1 MTKKISVFF
10 IIFFTFSFLIY
21 LQSVKVIKDPK
32 PTHFEK
38 KFVRLKMI
46 KKVGYDFDD
55 ENFIGKV
62 GSVTADREG
71 NLYIYDSL
79 QTKIFKLNKNLKLVK
94 GFGSKGRG
102 PGEFGS
108 RVFSVVLNVG
118 SDNKLYAADNFN
130 KKIHMFDLNG
140 KLIADYPIKYKRRFL
155 PVVTISGDFIIP
167 SSSDDNSLNLYSKDL
182 NIKKVLIKRK
192 SFDKFLFYKP
202 GYLIIEIVRRPDYE
216 TNLFYRL
223 SDDNKLIVIIG
234 NDMTYF
240 LFKDFKLI
248 RKRKILPALILDDF
262 KKYATKNLV
271 NTDDT
276 YGPLISR
283 CFFDSDDS
291 NFFYLQ
297 FFRDEKK
304 GWDILYKFSTKG
316 DLIKVLYIKAN
327 EKNVYS
333 RFLLKR
339 NNIFYVNDIN
349 YMYLFKE

>member
-102 PGEFGS
+102 P
-108 RVFSVVLNVG
+108 
-118 SDNKLYAADNFN
+118 
-130 KKIHMFDLNG
+130 
-140 KLIADYPIKYKRRFL
+140 
-155 PVVTISGDFIIP
+155 GDFIIP